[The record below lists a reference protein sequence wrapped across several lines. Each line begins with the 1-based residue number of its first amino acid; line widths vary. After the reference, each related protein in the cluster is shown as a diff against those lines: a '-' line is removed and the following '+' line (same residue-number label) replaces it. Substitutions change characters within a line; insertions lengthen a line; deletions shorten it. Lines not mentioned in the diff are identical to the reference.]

1 MHSKILSSVLLV
13 LTLVASSRAAAA
25 KPDHVFLL
33 IGQSNMVGRAPL
45 KPEDRK
51 VVPGCLLW
59 NGKSWEPAQPGFNRY
74 SKHQR
79 PGSTQGMNGGP
90 SFVAAYQKANP
101 GVTVG
106 IICWARGGTSI
117 EQWHP
122 DHLEPY
128 DLYREAMKQARAAL
142 KLGGKL
148 KGILWHQGE
157 ANSGHSDI
165 YPKLLQEHVA
175 RLRKEFNEPKL
186 PFVFGQIGPWNERYQ
201 AFNKMIPHQAAK
213 IPHSACVLTK
223 GLTNF
228 DPYHFDRESQFKLG
242 RRYAAQMLALLRQQ
256 SAGK

>member
-1 MHSKILSSVLLV
+1 MHHRFLSLLF
-13 LTLVASSRAAAA
+13 LALIATASSQAAA

-51 VVPGCLLW
+51 VIPGCLLW
-59 NGKSWEPAQPGFNRY
+59 NGKNWEPAQPGFNRY
-74 SKHQR
+74 SKHQK

-106 IICWARGGTSI
+106 IVCWARGGTSI

-122 DHLEPY
+122 DHLQPY
-128 DLYREAMKQARAAL
+128 DLYREATKQAHAAL
-142 KLGGKL
+142 QQGGKL

-157 ANSGHSDI
+157 ANSGRADR
-165 YPKLLQEHVA
+165 YPKLLQAHVA
-175 RLRKEFNEPKL
+175 RLRKEFNNPAL
-186 PFVFGQIGPWNERYQ
+186 PFVFGQIGPWNKDYR
-201 AFNKMIPHQAAK
+201 AFNKMIPLQAAK

-228 DPYHFDRESQFKLG
+228 DPYHFDRESQIKLG
-242 RRYAAQMLALLRQQ
+242 RRYAAKMLALLKRDSQ
-256 SAGK
+256 

>member
-1 MHSKILSSVLLV
+1 MHQKILSAILLGLLV
-13 LTLVASSRAAAA
+13 ALPSQAANA

-51 VVPGCLLW
+51 LIPDCLLW
-59 NGKSWEPAQPGFNRY
+59 NGKNWEPAQPGFNRY
-74 SKHQR
+74 SKHQK

-101 GVTVG
+101 EVTVG
-106 IICWARGGTSI
+106 IICWARGGSKI

-122 DHLEPY
+122 DHLKPY
-128 DLYREAMKQARAAL
+128 DLYREAIKQTHAAL
-142 KLGGKL
+142 KRGGKL

-157 ANSGHSDI
+157 ANSGRSDE
-165 YPKLLQEHVA
+165 YPKLLQKHVN
-175 RLRKEFNEPKL
+175 RLRKEFKNPSL
-186 PFVFGQIGPWNERYQ
+186 PFVFGQIGPWNEKYH

-213 IPHSACVLTK
+213 ISHSACVLSK

-228 DPYHFDRESQFKLG
+228 DPYHFDRESQIKLG
-242 RRYAAQMLALLRQQ
+242 RRYAAEMLALL
-256 SAGK
+256 KK